1 MMFETVLEKAY
12 AKINFGLKVLPKR
25 EDGFHNIESI
35 FQTIDLYDE
44 LIVSWNKDQEC
55 KVHCDSME
63 LPAEN
68 TLTKAYKAFVE
79 IAGVEVPGVNV
90 ELKKGIPSG
99 GGLGGG
105 SSDAAALIRVLENIC
120 GISLSNSQLDYVA
133 SKTGSDVFFFMHGDR
148 INKGSCCAL
157 VSGRGETVKEIIPR
171 KDLILLLIFP
181 KVSSSTKEAYSLVD
195 EAYACGREVKG
206 PELSELEFVYN
217 KSIQDWS
224 FRNTFTPVIA
234 NVYPDIGNAIGDLK
248 KLGCCYAEMSGS
260 GSTVFGV
267 FTLIQQAEFA
277 CNLLAATWNCKLVRT
292 I

>member
-44 LIVSWNKDQEC
+44 LIVSWNEKKEC
-55 KVHCDSME
+55 KVHCEFMD

-120 GISLSNSQLDYVA
+120 GISLSNLQLDYVA
-133 SKTGSDVFFFMHGDR
+133 SKTGSDVFFFMHGDKNGR
-148 INKGSCCAL
+148 SCAL
-157 VSGRGETVKEIIPR
+157 VSGRGEIVKEIAPR

-195 EAYACGREVKG
+195 EAYNRGEEVEG
-206 PELSELEFVYN
+206 PDFSELEFVYN
-217 KSIQDWS
+217 KSVQNWS
-224 FRNTFTPVIA
+224 FKNTFTPVISK
-234 NVYPDIGNAIGDLK
+234 VYPEIGKAIGELE

-277 CNLLAATWNCKLVRT
+277 CNLLAATWDCKLVRT